1 MSIIGGK
8 LLYKK
13 QWILY
18 VAGRFLKA
26 KRRKGGVTPS
36 LFSILGLAVGVL
48 TLISVLSVMNGFQ
61 LGFIED
67 ILEIGS
73 YHIRV
78 YPPSGSD
85 GASII
90 RDIRK
95 AERVRS
101 AVPFIDVQTMLEGPF
116 SGTRGCN
123 VRGIDPAVPL
133 LDDTWAEQMQLDDA
147 LSNNEDREAIAP
159 GTVWLGSVLAENL
172 GLIPGDKVS
181 FLSMAGN
188 SFSGLRP
195 AKSEF
200 TVGLIFSSG
209 YYEYDSA
216 MAFIRLDEI
225 GEISSGKE
233 KLHIGIKLNNRWRD
247 RQFIQMAEQNNLLP
261 EDAEIVSWRS
271 YNRSFFGAL
280 RMEKLAMMMIIGIV
294 FLVVGVNIKHS
305 LERSVWEKREA
316 IGLLRSVGARPVD
329 IRSIFLIDGALIGT
343 IGGGCGIAL
352 GLLIAGNINALFRAA
367 EDLVNGIMHIAA
379 FLLRPFFS
387 LDEAAFSLFSSTYF
401 YLQEVPS
408 RVMYRE
414 VLMVFLFSLAASL
427 LAAWGASK
435 AISDFDPAEI
445 LRYE

>member
-1 MSIIGGK
+1 MSVIK
-8 LLYKK
+8 EKSFYRKR
-13 QWILY
+13 WILY
-18 VAGRFLKA
+18 IAGRFLKA
-26 KRRKGGVTPS
+26 KRRNGNVTPS
-36 LFSILGLAVGVL
+36 LFSILGLATGVL

-73 YHIRV
+73 YHVRV
-78 YPPSGSD
+78 YPPRDSD
-85 GASII
+85 VASILGNI
-90 RDIRK
+90 RTADK
-95 AERVRS
+95 VRS

-123 VRGIDPAVPL
+123 VRGIDPLVPL
-133 LDDTWAEQMQLDDA
+133 LDSSWAEQMDLGEALTDA
-147 LSNNEDREAIAP
+147 GNSGGIEP
-159 GTVWLGSVLAENL
+159 GTVWLGSVLANNL

-200 TVGLIFSSG
+200 TVALIFSSG

-225 GEISSGKE
+225 EEISSGKE
-233 KLHIGIKLNNRWRD
+233 DLHIGIKLNNRWKD
-247 RQFIQMAEQNNLLP
+247 RSFIQMAEESDLLP
-261 EDAEIVSWRS
+261 EGAEIVSWRS

-352 GLLIAGNINALFRAA
+352 GLLVAENINALFSGVERV
-367 EDLVNGIMHIAA
+367 VNGIMNSFAY
-379 FLLRPFFS
+379 LLRPFFT
-387 LDEAAFSLFSSTYF
+387 LDEEAFSLFSSTYF

-414 VLMVFLFSLAASL
+414 VLMVFLFSLVASL